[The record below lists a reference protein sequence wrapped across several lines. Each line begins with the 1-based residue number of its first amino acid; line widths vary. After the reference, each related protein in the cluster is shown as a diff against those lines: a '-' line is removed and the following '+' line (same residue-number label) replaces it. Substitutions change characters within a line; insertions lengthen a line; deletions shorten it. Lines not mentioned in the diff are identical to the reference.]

1 MTITA
6 TIGPGRTIASQRRR
20 QSQSL
25 QSHPRQCPRPKL
37 MLADIV
43 RPLASSQNGSH
54 RMGRPLFAQRG
65 ILAAELTATL
75 APHGVWWSTKM
86 VEETWAMPTRHTR
99 PRQALSI
106 VATSHAE
113 GAGIFHLAD
122 FGIPTQHPRA
132 S

>member
-1 MTITA
+1 
-6 TIGPGRTIASQRRR
+6 
-20 QSQSL
+20 
-25 QSHPRQCPRPKL
+25 
-37 MLADIV
+37 MLAGIV
-43 RPLASSQNGSH
+43 RPLASSQNGSQ

-86 VEETWAMPTRHTR
+86 VGETWAMASRHTR

-106 VATSHAE
+106 VVTSHAE
-113 GAGIFHLAD
+113 VAGIFHSVD
-122 FGIPTQHPRA
+122 FGIPTQHQRA